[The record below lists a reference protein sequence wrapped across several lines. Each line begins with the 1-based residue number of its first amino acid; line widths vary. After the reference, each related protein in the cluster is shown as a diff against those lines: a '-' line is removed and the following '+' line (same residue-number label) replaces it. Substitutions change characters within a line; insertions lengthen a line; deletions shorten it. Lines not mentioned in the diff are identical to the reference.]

1 MDGLSGFPIFRQTQ
15 MKYKLEKE
23 IGPGL
28 QTWQSAFP
36 DHACAVLLPFF
47 AGPEYGQFLMLFIL
61 HHHCPSCFGWCNEPC
76 HHLDRAAPKP
86 PGQHSNSHD
95 LCSLPVMVGTAQTW
109 CQNTMAHLQI
119 DDHPITYL
127 RRFPKSWGYPQII
140 QIGPY
145 LSIF

>member
-1 MDGLSGFPIFRQTQ
+1 MDSLFSDKPRWNTSLKKRLAQVCKHDKVPSQT
-15 MKYKLEKE
+15 MLA
-23 IGPGL
+23 L
-28 QTWQSAFP
+28 F
-36 DHACAVLLPFF
+36 CFLFF